1 MTQPKNNFRKRTCNM
16 VATIVLQAF
25 LALTVQ
31 YSYGQSILPCYL
43 TVERETL
50 SAKVS
55 IDTALVQQAFLSY
68 SANSQIHK
76 ELSQRVID
84 LDKKSQDHK
93 TKSLKDFFKSF
104 VQSII
109 HISLQGVKFIYTCFD
124 LILEQSV
131 KIVSY
136 LVFPIV
142 KFSVETIF
150 NALEYLFSSPGLLGA
165 ITFISVFTGLFNIGF
180 IAGCAAYS
188 VVSITALLIALK
200 LLPRLRPMVT
210 ILSLFVMLSTP
221 VFSLSKSENLNLEA
235 ISNTAY
241 AQTFTEFIGINDELY
256 ITFQDRGLWSDPR
269 VSVKIN
275 SVGNFE
281 FILHNEAML
290 DDFIEI
296 LRNIKQKNKGLIL
309 PADKLISDLK
319 KIYEN
324 YVFQSRDRIG
334 VEKMF
339 LFPRS
344 AVLEELALADSSEEF
359 LKKASQ
365 IVLQTSMKEML
376 AIIEKSKTEPKQLLY
391 ELGGTHPFY
400 DNKHPGIGMLA
411 YYAPQAVV
419 RLLDDDFEQTAQ
431 LIIEKP
437 GHTSHTAS
445 VVLAISN
452 LNLPY
457 AVGIVERMKDKDVGD
472 FFKGLLFRI
481 KQEGHTFN
489 PLLVTELSR
498 VLGEETVTG
507 YWGQAQS
514 FWIDAANEDIKA
526 AESRLEELRQQEAA
540 DPAKLFV
547 RIIDAAE
554 EYANLRY
561 WVSATE
567 KQYLTVEEK
576 EERDEA
582 YKRANQLFE
591 HALKLSEHTDHLGDI
606 LRLARWYAGEKDNQE
621 IVDTLYNTAI
631 EKELYLYDGI

>member
-256 ITFQDRGLWSDPR
+256 ITFQDRGLWSDPS

-275 SVGNFE
+275 SVLIESIKGNSTV
-281 FILHNEAML
+281 
-290 DDFIEI
+290 
-296 LRNIKQKNKGLIL
+296 LI
-309 PADKLISDLK
+309 
-319 KIYEN
+319 N
-324 YVFQSRDRIG
+324 R
-334 VEKMF
+334 
-339 LFPRS
+339 
-344 AVLEELALADSSEEF
+344 
-359 LKKASQ
+359 
-365 IVLQTSMKEML
+365 
-376 AIIEKSKTEPKQLLY
+376 KS
-391 ELGGTHPFY
+391 
-400 DNKHPGIGMLA
+400 I
-411 YYAPQAVV
+411 
-419 RLLDDDFEQTAQ
+419 
-431 LIIEKP
+431 
-437 GHTSHTAS
+437 
-445 VVLAISN
+445 
-452 LNLPY
+452 
-457 AVGIVERMKDKDVGD
+457 
-472 FFKGLLFRI
+472 
-481 KQEGHTFN
+481 
-489 PLLVTELSR
+489 
-498 VLGEETVTG
+498 
-507 YWGQAQS
+507 
-514 FWIDAANEDIKA
+514 
-526 AESRLEELRQQEAA
+526 
-540 DPAKLFV
+540 
-547 RIIDAAE
+547 
-554 EYANLRY
+554 
-561 WVSATE
+561 
-567 KQYLTVEEK
+567 
-576 EERDEA
+576 
-582 YKRANQLFE
+582 
-591 HALKLSEHTDHLGDI
+591 
-606 LRLARWYAGEKDNQE
+606 
-621 IVDTLYNTAI
+621 
-631 EKELYLYDGI
+631 